1 MSFEVKKKD
10 RGEGKDNFALQKLS
24 GGPNINRHPLAKQQ
38 GPEEP
43 LPRRTDKAH
52 RTHVLGEGKKQQCQD
67 FGLLGCSSAQGMLSN
82 ERHGNDPSAGSPT
95 ETLLRLLLPLNDQV

>member
-1 MSFEVKKKD
+1 MKKKD

-52 RTHVLGEGKKQQCQD
+52 RTHVLGEGKKQRCQD